1 MSLRPNVLVASLLVV
16 AFAASGGA
24 CDAPK
29 ASPPGPVSSVHVTE
43 APAAPVASASAVP
56 TAAAVPDAIAAQHVL
71 VAHKGATGAPRSVT
85 RTKADAKKRAE
96 EVVSKAKSG
105 ADFSA
110 LVAEYS
116 DDEGTKSRMGRV
128 GKFTR
133 EKMTKRFSDAA
144 FALAVDETSGVVETE
159 FGYHVIRR
167 NQ

>member
-43 APAAPVASASAVP
+43 APAAPVASASAV
-56 TAAAVPDAIAAQHVL
+56 
-71 VAHKGATGAPRSVT
+71 
-85 RTKADAKKRAE
+85 
-96 EVVSKAKSG
+96 
-105 ADFSA
+105 
-110 LVAEYS
+110 
-116 DDEGTKSRMGRV
+116 
-128 GKFTR
+128 
-133 EKMTKRFSDAA
+133 
-144 FALAVDETSGVVETE
+144 DETSGVVETE